1 MTLFDQIQQ
10 LVIKC
15 IAREISV
22 EAFREQFVPLFFA
35 INRQSD
41 IDAKVLADSIDNLYA
56 DVLIGATAEDEF
68 RQKLA
73 QLNPTI
79 TAQAQFEWAFQ
90 AAAGASGS
98 PSVVLKTPTLESSS
112 DSQLLQF
119 A

>member
-1 MTLFDQIQQ
+1 MTLYNEIQQ
-10 LVIKC
+10 LIIRC

-22 EAFREQFVPLFFA
+22 KAFRGQFVPFFFA
-35 INRQSD
+35 INRQVD
-41 IDAKVLADSIDNLYA
+41 IDAVALADCIDNLYA
-56 DVLIGATAEDEF
+56 DVLIGAITEDEF

-98 PSVVLKTPTLESSS
+98 SSVVLKTPTLESSS
-112 DSQLLQF
+112 DPQLLQF
-119 A
+119 V